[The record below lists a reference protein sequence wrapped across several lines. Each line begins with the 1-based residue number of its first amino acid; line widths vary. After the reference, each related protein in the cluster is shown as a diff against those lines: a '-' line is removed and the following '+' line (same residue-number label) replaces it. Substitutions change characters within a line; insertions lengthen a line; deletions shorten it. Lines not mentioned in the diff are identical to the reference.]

1 MSVYGDVDKVGMQTA
16 LAEARQ
22 GYEAGGIPIGSAVVL
37 WRNNDSDEG
46 QKFKVLGSG
55 HNQRVQKSSP
65 TLHGEMCALENA
77 GRLKAEIYRNSTMVS
92 PFKFTAI
99 FQLRILRR
107 PVHDTEVRSRRK
119 PGRQPCA
126 HHAASPC
133 SMCTGAILLYKIPRV
148 VIGENV
154 NFQGEEELLRSKGVQ
169 VVVLNDKDC
178 IDLMKRYIEEKPEVR
193 RCFGRRTN
201 LIPLLGLV

>member
-1 MSVYGDVDKVGMQTA
+1 MSVYDDVDKVGMQTA

-37 WRNNDSDEG
+37 WQRSTNNDSDEG

-55 HNQRVQKSSP
+55 HNQRVQQSSP

-77 GRLKAEIYRNSTMVS
+77 GRLKADIYRNSTMVS

-107 PVHDTEVRSRRK
+107 PVYDAEV
-119 PGRQPCA
+119 
-126 HHAASPC
+126 C
-133 SMCTGAILLYKIPRV
+133 S
-148 VIGENV
+148 
-154 NFQGEEELLRSKGVQ
+154 
-169 VVVLNDKDC
+169 
-178 IDLMKRYIEEKPEVR
+178 
-193 RCFGRRTN
+193 
-201 LIPLLGLV
+201 